1 VMTASALIRHGPRYA
16 DVLLDGLAEW
26 MLRKGYSRVGDVR
39 GLLAMP
45 ADADQT
51 DYERAGYVDA
61 LRAANSAQGP
71 W

>member
-1 VMTASALIRHGPRYA
+1 
-16 DVLLDGLAEW
+16 
-26 MLRKGYSRVGDVR
+26 
-39 GLLAMP
+39 MP

-61 LRAANSAQGP
+61 LRAANSARRS